1 MTKENFIPISKEQLK
16 WINGG
21 YKSITY
27 KGKEYKIPK
36 PFTNCF
42 FGSNPLKEMTIHNRF
57 NDEYHQQSA
66 TLPAFAVAIYD
77 TIIGSEMSEDYDT
90 MQKGLSWFSVNFT
103 KEYMVLLD

>member
-1 MTKENFIPISKEQLK
+1 MNEVYTDHKNRKFIQ
-16 WINGG
+16 
-21 YKSITY
+21 YKDKIY
-27 KGKEYKIPK
+27 RIPK
-36 PFTNCF
+36 PFDSCF

-90 MQKGLSWFSVNFT
+90 MQKGITWFQKNFT
-103 KEYMVLLD
+103 DAYFKLLD